1 MYPAIRPSISLERPR
16 EWRRPIARGVLP
28 AYDEALR
35 VIGLDAKIV
44 QNEARELRAKLDKGD
59 FSGEAEVQAKD
70 KLNILDIMGHV
81 NLPDVRWKAR
91 NGLGVCFRWLPHCI
105 WS

>member
-16 EWRRPIARGVLP
+16 EWHRPIARGVLP

-35 VIGLDAKIV
+35 VISRDAKIV
-44 QNEARELRAKLDKGD
+44 QKEASELRAKLMKGE
-59 FSGEAEVQAKD
+59 FSGEAGVQAKE
-70 KLNILDIMGHV
+70 KLDILDIMGHV

-91 NGLGVCFRWLPHCI
+91 NGLGACCL
-105 WS
+105 